1 MVSIN
6 GVIQKPVAGTGQ
18 PSEGFSVDGTDIILG
33 DAPATGS
40 DFFILTFKS
49 LGVSEPADNSVT
61 SAKIVDGAIVNADIN
76 ASAAIDYSKL
86 ATLADGNILVG
97 NGSGVATSVNPSGD
111 IDISKAIDEEGHPLI
126 TVLNPEHRI
135 ATLSRI
141 SSDGHRI

>member
-61 SAKIVDGAIVNADIN
+61 SAKIVDG
-76 ASAAIDYSKL
+76 
-86 ATLADGNILVG
+86 T
-97 NGSGVATSVNPSGD
+97 
-111 IDISKAIDEEGHPLI
+111 
-126 TVLNPEHRI
+126 I
-135 ATLSRI
+135 ATCRYKRRVEQLQMGQRFSLRGIDGDKII
-141 SSDGHRI
+141 SNALPLLISY

>member
-1 MVSIN
+1 MVVQHLMDLHIDLLLSAPPSVSAAQLLVSIN

-40 DFFILTFKS
+40 DFFILTFRS

-76 ASAAIDYSKL
+76 ASAAI
-86 ATLADGNILVG
+86 AG
-97 NGSGVATSVNPSGD
+97 
-111 IDISKAIDEEGHPLI
+111 
-126 TVLNPEHRI
+126 
-135 ATLSRI
+135 
-141 SSDGHRI
+141 